1 MRRGGFFST
10 EKHLKQ
16 NWQKD
21 TFQELGK
28 TAHILWTYDFM
39 KKKNHSLTPSLK
51 IARKKN
57 NLKKQ
62 HVQCHFY

>member
-1 MRRGGFFST
+1 MRNGGLFST

-21 TFQELGK
+21 IVQELGK

-39 KKKNHSLTPSLK
+39 KKKKSFFDIFSENSGGGGAGL
-51 IARKKN
+51 
-57 NLKKQ
+57 
-62 HVQCHFY
+62 